1 MLAKRAFILI
11 LRSGTHVKKVSA
23 LVALAGVC
31 VLVMQMLF
39 AGVALAS
46 GPGSDSASGFDLNC
60 ARQGDSAPL
69 GSPIG
74 PQSHQHGACC
84 IQHSSVLF
92 TPSARDVASSVERL
106 SDETSVPSP
115 QYRLGALRGAS
126 ELGPLSP
133 RAPPFSNI

>member
-1 MLAKRAFILI
+1 VI
-11 LRSGTHVKKVSA
+11 LRSGTHVKKGGA
-23 LVALAGVC
+23 FIALASVC

-46 GPGSDSASGFDLNC
+46 GPGSGSASGFDLTC
-60 ARQGDSAPL
+60 ARQGDTSPL
-69 GSPIG
+69 GSPIA
-74 PQSHQHGACC
+74 PKSHQHGACC
-84 IQHSSVLF
+84 ILHSSVLF
-92 TPSARDVASSVERL
+92 APSARDVASRIEPL

-115 QYRLGALRGAS
+115 QYRLAALRDAS